1 MPATTG
7 TGPPDAQ
14 IVYGPPVAR
23 RGRRVGTTAA
33 LASVLIALCSY
44 IIWGNVD
51 TTRATG
57 QQRAALAVDA
67 MFGEARNAIAMEEVH
82 LRHYEVEPSVAV
94 RERFS
99 AAADTAGA
107 VLSQVVAADAG
118 KAGGHANRLLAAHDR
133 YRGLAE
139 RLIVMVADRDPGRMS
154 LDRLQVTP
162 AYYTLQGDIDRVSR
176 DFHAEAERAA
186 ALLHQAQQ
194 RMLVGASIG
203 FAVGLGLVAVI
214 WRMVLGDQRRLTEQA
229 DASRHSALHDP
240 LTGLPNR
247 TLFHSRLDAALDAAK
262 QAGDD
267 QVALMI
273 MDLNGFKGVND
284 TLGHHA
290 GDELLVEVGHRLR
303 RIGRTGDVVA
313 RLGGDEF
320 AIMLSTVPDIAAA
333 REVAER
339 VADALRRDFLLE
351 AGLAAVSGSIGIAL
365 GPMHGAGGDLM
376 RRADAAMYRAKG
388 AGGGVA
394 VYDRSLDDVE
404 AADRMTLYGELRALL
419 DAGDPQARL
428 TLHYQPQVR
437 IADGVVTAVEAL
449 ARWEHPQRGLLHPD
463 SFLPIAESRGLE
475 VPLTYHLLGVAVAQA
490 ARWNAEGRP
499 FVVAVNV
506 SPRCLLDAQFVARVC
521 ASVDDAGLPPHLL
534 RLELTENSV
543 MTEPERAVAALRE
556 VHDRGINVS
565 IDDFGTGF
573 SSLAQL
579 KRLPVDEL
587 KIDRTFI
594 MDLAHDSEDAVL
606 VRSAIEL
613 AHNLGLSVVAE
624 GVEHATALDL
634 LRGFGCDYAQG
645 FGLSEPVPAADVRA
659 ACERAQEATRTGEP
673 HGTLHL
679 PRHSPVGSRS

>member
-1 MPATTG
+1 MPV
-7 TGPPDAQ
+7 DADARA
-14 IVYGPPVAR
+14 VYGPPVFR
-23 RGRRVGTTAA
+23 RGRRMGTTAA
-33 LASVLIALCSY
+33 LASVLMALCGY

-67 MFGEARNAIAMEEVH
+67 MFAEARNVVAMEEVH
-82 LRHYEVEPSVAV
+82 LRHYQVEPSAAV
-94 RERFS
+94 RERFDK
-99 AAADTAGA
+99 AADAA
-107 VLSQVVAADAG
+107 VDVLSRVVAADAG
-118 KAGGHANRLLAAHDR
+118 KAGAHARRLLTAQDR
-133 YRGLAE
+133 YRKLAE
-139 RLIVMVADRDPGRMS
+139 RLIVMVADRDPARMA
-154 LDRLQVTP
+154 LDRLEATP
-162 AYYTLQGDIDRVSR
+162 AYYTLQGDIDRVAR
-176 DFHAEAERAA
+176 DFHAEAESAA
-186 ALLHQAQQ
+186 ARLHQTQR

-203 FAVGLGLVAVI
+203 FAVGLALVAVI
-214 WRMVLGDQRRLTEQA
+214 WRMVLGDQRRLTEHA

-247 TLFHSRLDAALDAAK
+247 ILFHSHLDAALASAK
-262 QAGDD
+262 QDGDH
-267 QVALMI
+267 QVALML

-290 GDELLVEVGHRLR
+290 GDELLIEVGRRLR
-303 RIGRTGDVVA
+303 RIVGTGDVVA

-320 AIMLSTVPDIAAA
+320 AIMLSTVRDVAGAQDVAA
-333 REVAER
+333 E
-339 VADALRRDFLLE
+339 VADALRRDFSLE
-351 AGLAAVSGSIGIAL
+351 AGLAAVSGSIGIVL
-365 GPMHGAGGDLM
+365 GPMHGAGDHLM

-394 VYDRSLDDVE
+394 VYDPGLDDAE

-428 TLHYQPQVR
+428 TLHYQPQVH

-449 ARWEHPQRGLLHPD
+449 ARWEHPQRGLLHPQE
-463 SFLPIAESRGLE
+463 FLPIAESRGLE
-475 VPLTYHLLGVAVAQA
+475 VPLTYHLLGAAVAQA
-490 ARWNAEGRP
+490 ARWNDEGRP

-506 SPRCLLDAQFVARVC
+506 SPRCLLDDRFVARVC

-543 MTEPERAVAALRE
+543 MTEPERAVAALR
-556 VHDRGINVS
+556 VLHDRGIKVS

-573 SSLAQL
+573 SSLVQL

-594 MDLAHDSEDAVL
+594 MGLTHDSEDAVL
-606 VRSAIEL
+606 VRSAIDL

-624 GVEHATALDL
+624 GVEHGAALDL
-634 LRGFGCDYAQG
+634 LRRFGCDYAQG
-645 FGLSEPVPAADVRA
+645 FGLSHPVPAADVRA
-659 ACERAQEATRTGEP
+659 ACERAEQATVA
-673 HGTLHL
+673 HL
-679 PRHSPVGSRS
+679 IGSRG